1 RTREQCAMQ
10 LLHQVQQQRM
20 LKCSELG
27 VN

>member
-1 RTREQCAMQ
+1 TREQCTMQ
-10 LLHQVQQQRM
+10 LLHQVQQRM